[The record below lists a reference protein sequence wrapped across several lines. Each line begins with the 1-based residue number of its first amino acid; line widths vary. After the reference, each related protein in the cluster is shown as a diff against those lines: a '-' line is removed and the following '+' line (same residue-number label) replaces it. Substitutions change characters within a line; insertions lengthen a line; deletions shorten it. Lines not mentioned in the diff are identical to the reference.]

1 MNKLYLSSVKIEE
14 TVEAVEENPVAET
27 STTDAFFNDYD
38 NQNVITNIDEF
49 NNYNLGYDS
58 IVTYKEAR
66 TAVEEKR
73 PFIIDKIGQN
83 KEIENTDKIY
93 KTLSK
98 MKIANK
104 MVERVGFI
112 QVYNKPKQIKIKER
126 NKKKYRGIANEA
138 FLITKKKSFNQKKI
152 GYLPLQESTVDKDLY
167 VEITTSRGYQW
178 LLILIMLLGILGFI
192 FATKD
197 WDGWNFN
204 LDRLTLYKT
213 QETVEYKESALSIG
227 FNATT
232 VVENGNVN
240 ILLTS
245 EFAEG
250 LTYKAMIYDENNNL
264 LFESDEIQAGDGL
277 NNISLNDNYSADSN
291 YCTLACETFRNG
303 NYIGTVE
310 SELVFKNRSE

>member
-14 TVEAVEENPVAET
+14 TVETVEQNPVSE
-27 STTDAFFNDYD
+27 SFSTDAFFDDYD
-38 NQNVITNIDEF
+38 NKNVITNIDDF

-58 IVTYKEAR
+58 LVTYKEAR
-66 TAVEEKR
+66 TAIEEKR
-73 PFIIDKIGQN
+73 PFIVDKLGQS
-83 KEIENTDKIY
+83 KDIENTDKIY

-98 MKIANK
+98 MKIADK
-104 MVERVGFI
+104 SVERVGFI
-112 QVYNKPKQIKIKER
+112 QVYKKPKQIKIKER

-152 GYLPLQESTVDKDLY
+152 GYLPLQESTCDKDLY

-178 LLILIMLLGILGFI
+178 LLLLVILLGILGFMLS
-192 FATKD
+192 D
-197 WDGWNFN
+197 QNWDNWNFN

-227 FNATT
+227 FNATP
-232 VVENGNVN
+232 VVEDGNVN

-245 EFAEG
+245 EFAEE

-264 LFESDEIQAGDGL
+264 IFESNEIQAGDGL
-277 NNISLNDNYSADSN
+277 ESISLNDNYSGDSTF
-291 YCTLACETFRNG
+291 CTLSCETFRNG

-310 SELVFKNRSE
+310 SELVLKTRGE